1 MSKKRRQERVR
12 VTGKDRVAKH
22 ESSGSIPFLNMPE
35 GASLFAPKPG
45 RMMLDILEYEVGE
58 GNPIADPGTYYYE
71 RTFFTHR
78 GIGPNNDSFICPAKT
93 SGKRCPICEHRA
105 TLHADDGKAAEDLI
119 KALKPTERQLFNLI
133 DLKEPEK
140 GVQLFLFSYFNF
152 GKMLD
157 AEIGNADEDDNWH
170 NFADYD
176 EGMTLRVSFAEDSF
190 AGNTFCRA
198 ESMNFK
204 ARKTAYDA
212 DEMLEQVYCLDDII
226 KELPYKE
233 LKDIFLQNPTDDDDD
248 DDAPAPRV
256 RKRKAA
262 PVADDDDEEEDDVPY
277 DTPKKPARKPAPVDD
292 DDDDDEEEEPAPK
305 KKPARKKKPAPVEDD
320 EDDDDDEDEPA
331 PKKKPAKKK
340 KAEEEGWDDF
350 DDDGDD
356 EEDEAPAPKKAAK
369 KPAAK
374 KPAAKKKKAAPVE
387 DDDDDDWDD

>member
-320 EDDDDDEDEPA
+320 EDGDDDEDEPA

-374 KPAAKKKKAAPVE
+374 KKKAAPVE